1 MFHMKFQLI
10 FIDFFIIFYFIIIYL
25 FIYLLLLFFENTVL
39 FAAFVI
45 GLTCLD
51 QITIF
56 TQAFRQAG
64 PNSIDPD

>member
-25 FIYLLLLFFENTVL
+25 FIYYYYFFENTVL